1 MACASAAIIISL
13 YSPYRYGPT
22 LPEGSWG
29 HAIARFPYNN
39 EPLHYML
46 IGGAHP
52 HHKPIRGPEED
63 EHSKTTYIYNG
74 YDLTWRQG
82 PDLNHG
88 RLYHAAGT
96 IQDSVTN
103 EIYVVVTG
111 GQKGGPEGTLD
122 SVELLLPNYNYWV
135 EGRYLFC

>member
-1 MACASAAIIISL
+1 M
-13 YSPYRYGPT
+13 
-22 LPEGSWG
+22 
-29 HAIARFPYNN
+29 
-39 EPLHYML
+39 
-46 IGGAHP
+46 
-52 HHKPIRGPEED
+52 
-63 EHSKTTYIYNG
+63 
-74 YDLTWRQG
+74 
-82 PDLNHG
+82 NHG

-135 EGRYLFC
+135 EGE